1 MKANIIRIGAF
12 FIALFIGVQIP
23 VFVSD
28 AAGLFMKL
36 SAIERSDVAVSEDML
51 AKPIYGVRISYIGT
65 SVDDPDFGSTM
76 RFLVY
81 NGSQETISCR
91 GYAGKC
97 ADPEILIRGR
107 DEKAWVCMRGSSVYS
122 IGPGAT
128 AGLIVSPYNFA
139 TIPRRSAEVTVGLEF
154 TEPGVSTARYFAE
167 PVTLP
172 PAFKNEIRDHLA
184 ETASN

>member
-23 VFVSD
+23 IFVSD

-36 SAIERSDVAVSEDML
+36 SAIEHSDVAVREDLL
-51 AKPIYGVRISYIGT
+51 AMPIFGVQISYIG
-65 SVDDPDFGSTM
+65 SSLDDPDFGSTM

-97 ADPEILIRGR
+97 ADPEILIRER
-107 DEKAWVCMRGSSVYS
+107 DEKAWVCMNGSSVYS

-128 AGLIVSPYNFA
+128 AELIVSPYNFA
-139 TIPRRSAEVTVGLEF
+139 TIPRRSAEITVGLEVIDAD
-154 TEPGVSTARYFAE
+154 GSTARYFAE

-172 PAFKNEIRDHLA
+172 PAFRSGIRDHFA
-184 ETASN
+184 EIASN